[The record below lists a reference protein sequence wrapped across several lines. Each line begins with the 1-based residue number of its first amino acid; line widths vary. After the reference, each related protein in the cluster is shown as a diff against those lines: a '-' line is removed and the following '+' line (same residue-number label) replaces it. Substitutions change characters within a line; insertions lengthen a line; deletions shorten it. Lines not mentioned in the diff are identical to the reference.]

1 MIKPITAG
9 TPVKFDS
16 EHGPQEGVVNSILH
30 DLSNGRK
37 VAAVLVDGTL
47 DGQPWSIPVDQLA
60 RAACQV

>member
-16 EHGPQEGVVNSILH
+16 EHGPQEGVVSDILR

-37 VAAVLVDGTL
+37 VAAVQVEGAL

>member
-16 EHGPQEGVVNSILH
+16 EHGPQEGVVSDILR

-37 VAAVLVDGTL
+37 VAAVQVEGAL
-47 DGQPWSIPVDQLA
+47 DGRPWTIPLDQLA